1 MIKNKSF
8 IFLPLISGILAA
20 CGQFPMIEDE
30 FKITITHFVDP
41 EFKPYYDR
49 FVSASSAISGK
60 DLSGEKVTI
69 KFVDSIPSPDPDAYT
84 LGLCYFDLNLVEI
97 SREAWD
103 NLLVGRRE
111 ALIFHELGH
120 CLLKRKHDDA
130 REQTSGKMLSIM
142 NTYLIS
148 TKEFISKYD
157 YYLME
162 LFLNPK
168 VEDLVAFNSPVS
180 TYTDPFPPS
189 DEIVAASVRY
199 DNGDN
204 EAQDLETEIPVNHD
218 CMVVQKK
225 DQ

>member
-1 MIKNKSF
+1 MVKNKYF
-8 IFLPLISGILAA
+8 IFLPLISGILTA
-20 CGQFPMIEDE
+20 CGQFPMIEDG
-30 FKITITHFVDP
+30 FKINITHFVDP

-49 FVSASSAISGK
+49 FISASSAISGE

-69 KFVDSIPSPDPDAYT
+69 KFVDSIPSRDPDSYI
-84 LGLCYFDLNLVEI
+84 LGLCYFDLNLVKI

-120 CLLKRKHDDA
+120 CLLKRKHDDV
-130 REQTSGKMLSIM
+130 REQASGKMLSIM

-148 TKEFISKYD
+148 TKEFIGRYD

-162 LFLNPK
+162 LFLNPN
-168 VEDLVAFNSPVS
+168 VEDLVSFNSPVS

-204 EAQDLETEIPVNHD
+204 GPQALETEIPVNHD